1 MQSPNESDGSEE
13 YFDAE
18 DSTPHRLVK
27 YVRKEICGRIVMHA
41 HLYIWLKLTAFVFQ
55 FV

>member
-1 MQSPNESDGSEE
+1 MQSSIESDGSEE

-27 YVRKEICGRIVMHA
+27 CVTVELFYLLLSNI
-41 HLYIWLKLTAFVFQ
+41 LKTKKKKN
-55 FV
+55 